1 MPGALGSRLRITDIE
16 MATSR
21 PREPRLS
28 HDRRILLMALASAL
42 PGALISLIFLWT
54 GDYTPKVQWTL
65 TVVIVAFCLGF
76 AFALRE
82 RVILPLQTLSNLLA
96 ALGEGDFSIRA
107 RGARGGDPLG
117 EVLIEVNTLVET
129 LRHQRLDA
137 LEATTLLRKVMAE
150 IDVAVFTF
158 DEDQELKFVNR
169 AGARLLSQ
177 RAERLLGRRANE
189 IGLQDCLAGEAP
201 RVINTAF
208 PGGVGR
214 WEIRRSSF
222 RQGGLPHELL
232 VLSDLSQPLREE
244 ERQAW
249 QRLIRVIGHEMNNSL
264 APIKSIAGSLSTIVE
279 REPPPSD
286 WRDDVQRGLGVIGS
300 RAESLSRFMSAYA
313 RLAKLP
319 PPKFAALDVSA
330 VIDRVVA
337 LEKGHNIQ
345 NAGGPRLTIQG
356 DSDQLEQVMINLIRN
371 AVDAV
376 RETGGGVE
384 IGWQRLPGSSP
395 PTMELWVDDEGPG
408 LSNTGN
414 LFVPFFTT
422 KPGGSGIGL
431 VLSRQIA
438 EAHGGSLLLANR
450 EDRIGCRASLRLPLH
465 ASAPLKVEPVAQQ
478 A

>member
-1 MPGALGSRLRITDIE
+1 MP
-16 MATSR
+16 R

-54 GDYTPKVQWTL
+54 GAYTPKVQWTL
-65 TVVIVAFCLGF
+65 TVVIVTVCLGF

-82 RVILPLQTLSNLLA
+82 RVVLPLQTLSNLLA

-117 EVLIEVNTLVET
+117 EVMIEVNALVET

-158 DEDQELKFVNR
+158 DEQQELKFVNT
-169 AGARLLSQ
+169 AGTRLLNQ
-177 RAERLLGRRANE
+177 PAERLLGRDADE
-189 IGLQDCLAGEAP
+189 IGLSECLAGEVP

-208 PGGVGR
+208 RGGAGR
-214 WEIRRSSF
+214 WEIRRSRF
-222 RQGGLPHELL
+222 RQGGRPHELL

-264 APIKSIAGSLSTIVE
+264 APIKSIAGSLSSIID

-286 WRDDVQRGLGVIGS
+286 WRDDMQRGLNVIAS
-300 RAESLSRFMSAYA
+300 RSEALSRFMSAYA
-313 RLAKLP
+313 RLARLP
-319 PPKFAALDVSA
+319 PPKLAPIDVAAFV
-330 VIDRVVA
+330 DRVATFEKAHDIKVA
-337 LEKGHNIQ
+337 S
-345 NAGGPRLTIQG
+345 GPALTVHG
-356 DSDQLEQVMINLIRN
+356 DADQLEQLLINLIRN
-371 AVDAV
+371 GVDAV
-376 RETGGGVE
+376 TETGGGTVRV
-384 IGWQRLPGSSP
+384 GWHRVPGSSP
-395 PTMELWVDDEGPG
+395 ATVEIWVEDEGPG
-408 LSNTGN
+408 LGNTGN

-438 EAHGGSLLLANR
+438 EAHGGTLQLENR
-450 EDRIGCRASLRLPLH
+450 TDRRGVRATLRLP
-465 ASAPLKVEPVAQQ
+465 VQQ
-478 A
+478 AQAAPARAMSSSA

>member
-1 MPGALGSRLRITDIE
+1 
-16 MATSR
+16 
-21 PREPRLS
+21 
-28 HDRRILLMALASAL
+28 MALASAL

-54 GDYTPKVQWTL
+54 GEYTPKVQWTL
-65 TVVIVAFCLGF
+65 TVVIVTFCLGF

-82 RVILPLQTLSNLLA
+82 RVVLPLQTLSNLLA

-117 EVLIEVNTLVET
+117 EVMTEVNTLVET

-150 IDVAVFTF
+150 IDVAVYTF
-158 DEDQELKFVNR
+158 DEDRALTFVNR
-169 AGARLLSQ
+169 AGAQLLAQ
-177 RAERLLGRRANE
+177 LPERLLGRKAE
-189 IGLQDCLAGEAP
+189 ELGLEDCLDGEVP

-244 ERQAW
+244 ERQAF

-264 APIKSIAGSLSTIVE
+264 APIKSIAGSLATIVQ
-279 REPPPSD
+279 RDPPPAD
-286 WRDDVQRGLGVIGS
+286 WRDDVQRGLGVIES
-300 RAESLSRFMSAYA
+300 RSESLSRFMSAYA

-319 PPKFAALDVSA
+319 PPKLAPLDVGTL
-330 VIDRVVA
+330 VDRVVT

-345 NAGGPRLTIQG
+345 VVGGPKLAVQG
-356 DSDQLEQVMINLIRN
+356 DGDQLEQLLINLFRN

-376 RETGGGVE
+376 RETGGAVRV
-384 IGWQRLPGSSP
+384 GWQRLPGSSP
-395 PTMELWVDDEGPG
+395 PTMELWVEDEGPG

-438 EAHGGSLLLANR
+438 EGHSGSLMLENR
-450 EDRIGCRASLRLPLH
+450 DDRSGCRASLRLPLQAAMPSRIEA
-465 ASAPLKVEPVAQQ
+465 AS
-478 A
+478 

>member
-1 MPGALGSRLRITDIE
+1 
-16 MATSR
+16 MATAR

-28 HDRRILLMALASAL
+28 HDRRILLMAFASAL

-65 TVVIVAFCLGF
+65 TVVIFAFCLGF

-82 RVILPLQTLSNLLA
+82 RVVLPLQTLSNLLA

-117 EVLIEVNTLVET
+117 EVMIEVNTLVET

-177 RAERLLGRRANE
+177 RAERLLGRRADE
-189 IGLQDCLAGEAP
+189 LGLEDCLAGEAP

-222 RQGGLPHELL
+222 RQGGRPHELL

-264 APIKSIAGSLSTIVE
+264 APIKSIAGSLATIVE
-279 REPPPSD
+279 REPPPID
-286 WRDDVQRGLGVIGS
+286 WRDDVQRGLTVIAS
-300 RAESLSRFMSAYA
+300 RSESLSRFMSAYA

-319 PPKFAALDVSA
+319 PPKFAPLDVGA
-330 VIDRVVA
+330 VIDRVVT
-337 LEKGHNIQ
+337 LEKAHNIE

-356 DSDQLEQVMINLIRN
+356 DSDQLEQLLINLIRN

-376 RETGGGVE
+376 RETGGGVR

-395 PTMELWVDDEGPG
+395 ATMELWVDDEGPG

-438 EAHGGSLLLANR
+438 EAHGGSLMLENR
-450 EDRIGCRASLRLPLH
+450 DDRTGCRASLRLPLQ
-465 ASAPLKVEPVAQQ
+465 ATVPVRPEAVAQPM
-478 A
+478 

>member
-1 MPGALGSRLRITDIE
+1 
-16 MATSR
+16 
-21 PREPRLS
+21 
-28 HDRRILLMALASAL
+28 MALASAL

-65 TVVIVAFCLGF
+65 TVLIVAFCLGF

-117 EVLIEVNTLVET
+117 EVMIEVNTLVET

-150 IDVAVFTF
+150 IEVAVFTF
-158 DEDQELKFVNR
+158 DADQELTFVNR
-169 AGARLLSQ
+169 AGARLLAQ
-177 RAERLLGRRANE
+177 PAERMLGRRAE
-189 IGLQDCLAGEAP
+189 ELGLEDCLEGDAP

-244 ERQAW
+244 ERQAF

-264 APIKSIAGSLSTIVE
+264 APIKSIAGSLSTLIE
-279 REPPPSD
+279 RDPPPSD
-286 WRDDVQRGLGVIGS
+286 WREDVERGLGVIAS
-300 RAESLSRFMSAYA
+300 RSESLSRFMNAYA

-319 PPKFAALDVSA
+319 PPKLAPLDVST
-330 VIDRVVA
+330 VVDRVVT

-345 NAGGPRLTIQG
+345 ISGGPKLAIQG
-356 DSDQLEQVMINLIRN
+356 DNDQLEQLLINLLRN

-376 RETGGGVE
+376 RETGGAVHV
-384 IGWQRLPGSSP
+384 GWQRLPGSSP
-395 PTMELWVDDEGPG
+395 PNMELWVEDEGPG

-431 VLSRQIA
+431 VLCRQIA
-438 EAHGGSLLLANR
+438 EAHGGSLMLENR
-450 EDRIGCRASLRLPLH
+450 ENRPGCRASLRLPLQAAMPGRVEA
-465 ASAPLKVEPVAQQ
+465 AS
-478 A
+478 

>member
-1 MPGALGSRLRITDIE
+1 
-16 MATSR
+16 MAAP
-21 PREPRLS
+21 PRQPRLS
-28 HDRRILLMALASAL
+28 HDRRILLMAFASAL

-54 GDYTPKVQWTL
+54 GDWTPKVQWTL
-65 TVVIVAFCLGF
+65 TVLIITFCLGF

-117 EVLIEVNTLVET
+117 EVMIEVNALVET

-158 DEDQELKFVNR
+158 DEEHELKFINR

-177 RAERLLGRRANE
+177 PSERLLGRHAGE
-189 IGLQDCLAGEAP
+189 LGIGDCLAGESP

-214 WEIRRSSF
+214 WEIRRSQF
-222 RQGGLPHELL
+222 RQGGRPHELL
-232 VLSDLSQPLREE
+232 VLSDLSQPLRDE

-264 APIKSIAGSLSTIVE
+264 APIKSIAGSLSTIIE

-286 WRDDVQRGLGVIGS
+286 WREDVQRGLAVIAS
-300 RAESLSRFMSAYA
+300 RSDSLSRFMSAYA

-319 PPKFAALDVSA
+319 PPKLAPLDVSA
-330 VIDRVVA
+330 FVDRVA
-337 LEKGHNIQ
+337 TLEKAHQIEVEP
-345 NAGGPRLTIQG
+345 GPRLTIQG
-356 DSDQLEQVMINLIRN
+356 DGDQLEQLLINLMRN

-376 RETGGGVE
+376 RETGGGVRV
-384 IGWQRLPGSSP
+384 GWQRAAGSAP
-395 PTMELWVDDEGPG
+395 PAVELWVEDEGHG

-422 KPGGSGIGL
+422 KPSGSGIGL

-438 EAHGGSLLLANR
+438 EAHGGTLTLENR
-450 EDRIGCRASLRLPLH
+450 ADRQGCRAILRLPVH
-465 ASAPLKVEPVAQQ
+465 AVAQVRSEK
-478 A
+478 AAATL

>member
-1 MPGALGSRLRITDIE
+1 MP
-16 MATSR
+16 R

-54 GDYTPKVQWTL
+54 GAYTPKVQWTL
-65 TVVIVAFCLGF
+65 TVVIVTVCLGF

-82 RVILPLQTLSNLLA
+82 RVVLPLQTLSNLLA

-117 EVLIEVNTLVET
+117 EVMIEVNALVET

-158 DEDQELKFVNR
+158 DEQQELKFVNR
-169 AGARLLSQ
+169 AGTRLLNQ
-177 RAERLLGRRANE
+177 PAERLLGRDADE
-189 IGLQDCLAGEAP
+189 IGLSDCLTGEVP

-214 WEIRRSSF
+214 WEIRRSQF
-222 RQGGLPHELL
+222 RQGGRPHELL

-264 APIKSIAGSLSTIVE
+264 APIKSIAGSLSTIID

-286 WRDDVQRGLGVIGS
+286 WRDDMQRGLNVI
-300 RAESLSRFMSAYA
+300 
-313 RLAKLP
+313 
-319 PPKFAALDVSA
+319 A
-330 VIDRVVA
+330 V
-337 LEKGHNIQ
+337 
-345 NAGGPRLTIQG
+345 
-356 DSDQLEQVMINLIRN
+356 
-371 AVDAV
+371 AV
-376 RETGGGVE
+376 RGAEPLHE
-384 IGWQRLPGSSP
+384 RLRAA
-395 PTMELWVDDEGPG
+395 
-408 LSNTGN
+408 
-414 LFVPFFTT
+414 
-422 KPGGSGIGL
+422 
-431 VLSRQIA
+431 RQAAAA
-438 EAHGGSLLLANR
+438 EARA
-450 EDRIGCRASLRLPLH
+450 DRRRRRSSIASPRSRRRTTSRSP
-465 ASAPLKVEPVAQQ
+465 AGRR
-478 A
+478 

>member
-1 MPGALGSRLRITDIE
+1 
-16 MATSR
+16 
-21 PREPRLS
+21 
-28 HDRRILLMALASAL
+28 MALASAL

-65 TVVIVAFCLGF
+65 TVLIVAFCLGF

-117 EVLIEVNTLVET
+117 EVMIEVNTLVET

-150 IDVAVFTF
+150 IEVAVFTF
-158 DEDQELKFVNR
+158 DADQELTFVNR
-169 AGARLLSQ
+169 AGARLLAQ
-177 RAERLLGRRANE
+177 PAERMLGRRAQE
-189 IGLQDCLAGEAP
+189 LGLEDCLEGDAP

-244 ERQAW
+244 ERQAF

-264 APIKSIAGSLSTIVE
+264 APIKSIAGSLSTLIE
-279 REPPPSD
+279 RDPPPSD
-286 WRDDVQRGLGVIGS
+286 WREDVERGLGVIAS
-300 RAESLSRFMSAYA
+300 RSESLSRFMNAYA

-319 PPKFAALDVSA
+319 PPKLAPLDVST
-330 VIDRVVA
+330 VVDRVVT

-345 NAGGPRLTIQG
+345 ISGGPKLAIQG
-356 DSDQLEQVMINLIRN
+356 DNDQLEQLLINLLRN

-376 RETGGGVE
+376 RETGGAVHV
-384 IGWQRLPGSSP
+384 GWQRLPGSSP
-395 PTMELWVDDEGPG
+395 PKMELWVEDEGPG

-431 VLSRQIA
+431 VLCRQIA
-438 EAHGGSLLLANR
+438 EAHVGSLMLENR
-450 EDRIGCRASLRLPLH
+450 ENRPGCRASLRLPLQ
-465 ASAPLKVEPVAQQ
+465 AAMPGRVEAVS
-478 A
+478 

>member
-1 MPGALGSRLRITDIE
+1 MDLPLLP
-16 MATSR
+16 MASNL

-28 HDRRILLMALASAL
+28 HDRRILLMAFASAA
-42 PGALISLIFLWT
+42 PGAIISLIFLWT
-54 GDYTPKVQWTL
+54 TDFTPKVQWTL
-65 TVVIVAFCLGF
+65 SVLIVTVCLGF
-76 AFALRE
+76 ALALRE
-82 RVILPLQTLSNLLA
+82 RVVLPLQTLSNLLA

-117 EVLIEVNTLVET
+117 EVMIEVNALVET

-137 LEATTLLRKVMAE
+137 LEATTLLRKVMGE
-150 IDVAVFTF
+150 IEVAVFTF
-158 DEDQELKFVNR
+158 DENQELKFVNR

-177 RAERLLGRRANE
+177 PAERLLGRRANE
-189 IGLQDCLAGEAP
+189 LDLGDCLTGDAP
-201 RVINTAF
+201 RVIDTAF

-214 WEIRRSSF
+214 WEIRRSHF
-222 RQGGLPHELL
+222 RQGGRPHELL

-264 APIKSIAGSLSTIVE
+264 APIKSIAGSLSTIIG
-279 REPPPSD
+279 REPPPAD
-286 WRDDVQRGLGVIGS
+286 WRDDVHRGLSVIGS

-319 PPKFAALDVSA
+319 PPRLAPLDIGA
-330 VIDRVVA
+330 VVGRVVT
-337 LEKGHNIQ
+337 LEGAHHIEVDP
-345 NAGGPRLTIQG
+345 GPRLTIQG
-356 DSDQLEQVMINLIRN
+356 DSDQLEQLLINLLGN
-371 AVDAV
+371 AVDAAK
-376 RETGGGVE
+376 ETGGGVRV
-384 IGWQRLPGSSP
+384 GWQRLVGASP
-395 PTMELWVDDEGPG
+395 ATMELWVEDEGPG

-438 EAHGGSLLLANR
+438 EAHGGSLTLENR
-450 EDRIGCRASLRLPLH
+450 EDRPGCRASLRMPIFAAVPAASVAH
-465 ASAPLKVEPVAQQ
+465 A
-478 A
+478 

>member
-1 MPGALGSRLRITDIE
+1 
-16 MATSR
+16 MA
-21 PREPRLS
+21 
-28 HDRRILLMALASAL
+28 HASAM
-42 PGALISLIFLWT
+42 PGALISLIFLWG

-82 RVILPLQTLSNLLA
+82 RVVLPLQTLSNLLA

-117 EVLIEVNTLVET
+117 EVMIEVNTLVET

-150 IDVAVFTF
+150 IEVAVFTF
-158 DEDQELKFVNR
+158 DENQELKFVNR

-177 RAERLLGRRANE
+177 PAERMLGRSADELNLE
-189 IGLQDCLAGEAP
+189 DCLAGEAP

-208 PGGVGR
+208 PGSVGR

-222 RQGGLPHELL
+222 RQGGRPHELL

-279 REPPPSD
+279 RDPPPSD
-286 WRDDVQRGLGVIGS
+286 WRDDVKRGLGVIAS
-300 RAESLSRFMSAYA
+300 RSESLSRFMSAYA

-319 PPKFAALDVSA
+319 PPKLAPIDIEALV
-330 VIDRVVA
+330 DRVVT
-337 LEKGHNIQ
+337 LEKEYAIRL
-345 NAGGPRLTIQG
+345 AGGPKLTVQG
-356 DSDQLEQVMINLIRN
+356 DSDQLEQLLINLLRN

-376 RETGGGVE
+376 RETRGVVQ
-384 IGWQRLPGSSP
+384 IGWSRLPGSSP
-395 PTMELWVDDEGPG
+395 PTMARWVEDEGPG

-414 LFVPFFTT
+414 LFVPFCTT
-422 KPGGSGIGL
+422 TPGGSGIGL

-438 EAHGGSLLLANR
+438 EAHGGSLMLENR
-450 EDRIGCRASLRLPLH
+450 DDRPGCRATLRLPLQ
-465 ASAPLKVEPVAQQ
+465 AATSAPAGAPALA
-478 A
+478 AAAHTS

>member
-1 MPGALGSRLRITDIE
+1 
-16 MATSR
+16 MATAK

-28 HDRRILLMALASAL
+28 HDRRILLMAFASAL

-82 RVILPLQTLSNLLA
+82 RVVLPLQTLSNLLA

-117 EVLIEVNTLVET
+117 EVMIEVNTLVET

-137 LEATTLLRKVMAE
+137 MEATTLLRKVMAE

-158 DEDQELKFVNR
+158 DEERELTFMNR
-169 AGARLLSQ
+169 AGARLIGQ
-177 RAERLLGRRANE
+177 PVERALGRKAE
-189 IGLQDCLAGEAP
+189 DLGLDDYLEGEAP

-222 RQGGLPHELL
+222 RQGGRPHELL

-244 ERQAW
+244 ERQAF

-264 APIKSIAGSLSTIVE
+264 APIKSIAGSLGTIID
-279 REPPPSD
+279 RDPPPAD
-286 WRDDVQRGLGVIGS
+286 WRDDMQRGLAVIAS
-300 RAESLSRFMSAYA
+300 RSESLSRFMNAYA

-319 PPKFAALDVSA
+319 PPKLAPLDVASF
-330 VIDRVVA
+330 VDRVVT
-337 LEKGHNIQ
+337 LEKAHRIRVAQ
-345 NAGGPRLTIQG
+345 GPRLTIQG
-356 DSDQLEQVMINLIRN
+356 DGDQLEQLLINLIRN

-376 RETGGGVE
+376 RETGGDVTV
-384 IGWQRLPGSSP
+384 GWHRLPGAVP
-395 PTMELWVDDEGPG
+395 PTMELWVEDEGPG
-408 LSNTGN
+408 LANTGN

-438 EAHGGSLLLANR
+438 EAHGGTLMLENR
-450 EDRIGCRASLRLPLH
+450 DDRTGCRATLRLPLQ
-465 ASAPLKVEPVAQQ
+465 SALPARMEA
-478 A
+478 AG

>member
-1 MPGALGSRLRITDIE
+1 MPANP
-16 MATSR
+16 
-21 PREPRLS
+21 PRERRLS
-28 HDRRILLMALASAL
+28 HDRRILLMAFASAL
-42 PGALISLIFLWT
+42 PGVAIALIFLWT

-65 TVVIVAFCLGF
+65 TVLIVTFCLGF

-82 RVILPLQTLSNLLA
+82 RVVLPLQTLSNLLA

-117 EVLIEVNTLVET
+117 EVMIEVNALVET

-158 DEDQELKFVNR
+158 DEEHELKFVNR

-177 RAERLLGRRANE
+177 PAERLLGRKAE
-189 IGLQDCLAGEAP
+189 ELDLAECLTGEAP

-214 WEIRRSSF
+214 WEIRRSQF
-222 RQGGLPHELL
+222 RQGGRPHELL

-264 APIKSIAGSLSTIVE
+264 APIKSIAGSLATIIE
-279 REPPPSD
+279 RDPPPAD
-286 WRDDVQRGLGVIGS
+286 WRDDVQRGLAVIGS
-300 RAESLSRFMSAYA
+300 RSEALSRFMSAYA

-319 PPKFAALDVSA
+319 PPKLAPLEVGIL
-330 VIDRVVA
+330 VDRVVT
-337 LEKGHNIQ
+337 LEKAHHISV
-345 NAGGPRLTIQG
+345 APGPRLTIQG
-356 DSDQLEQVMINLIRN
+356 DVDQLEQLLINLIRN
-371 AVDAV
+371 AIDAV
-376 RETGGGVE
+376 RETGGGVTV
-384 IGWQRLPGSSP
+384 GWQRLPGSVP
-395 PTMELWVDDEGPG
+395 ATMELWVQDEGPG

-438 EAHGGSLLLANR
+438 EAHGGSLILENR
-450 EDRIGCRASLRLPLH
+450 DDRQGCRASLRLPLQ
-465 ASAPLKVEPVAQQ
+465 ALTQLRAENLAQERHLLIGGR
-478 A
+478 

>member
-1 MPGALGSRLRITDIE
+1 MPNAKTEGFGICHLALGIDMVT
-16 MATSR
+16 TK

-28 HDRRILLMALASAL
+28 HDRRILLMAFAAAL

-54 GDYTPKVQWTL
+54 GDFTPKVQWTL
-65 TVVIVAFCLGF
+65 TVIIVAFCMGF

-117 EVLIEVNTLVET
+117 EVMIEVNTLVET

-150 IDVAVFTF
+150 IDVAVYTF
-158 DEDQELKFVNR
+158 DEDRELTFVNR
-169 AGARLLSQ
+169 AGAQL
-177 RAERLLGRRANE
+177 RAQVSERLLGRKAE
-189 IGLQDCLAGEAP
+189 ELGLEDCLDGEVP

-222 RQGGLPHELL
+222 RQGGRPHELL
-232 VLSDLSQPLREE
+232 VLSDLSHPLREE
-244 ERQAW
+244 ERQAF

-264 APIKSIAGSLSTIVE
+264 APIKSIAGSLAAIIE
-279 REPPPSD
+279 RDPPPAD
-286 WRDDVQRGLGVIGS
+286 WRDDVQRGLGVIAS
-300 RAESLSRFMSAYA
+300 RSEALSRFMSAYA

-319 PPKFAALDVSA
+319 SPKLAPLDVGTF
-330 VIDRVVA
+330 VDRVVT
-337 LEKGHNIQ
+337 LEKDHNLQIVR
-345 NAGGPRLTIQG
+345 GPKLTIQG
-356 DSDQLEQVMINLIRN
+356 DGDQLEQLLINLVRN

-376 RETGGGVE
+376 RETGGALPL
-384 IGWQRLPGSSP
+384 GWQRLPGSPGSSASI
-395 PTMELWVDDEGPG
+395 ELWVDDEGPG

-431 VLSRQIA
+431 VLCRQIA
-438 EAHGGSLLLANR
+438 E
-450 EDRIGCRASLRLPLH
+450 
-465 ASAPLKVEPVAQQ
+465 
-478 A
+478 

>member
-1 MPGALGSRLRITDIE
+1 MALG
-16 MATSR
+16 
-21 PREPRLS
+21 
-28 HDRRILLMALASAL
+28 SAL
-42 PGALISLIFLWT
+42 PGAIISLIFLWT
-54 GDYTPKVQWTL
+54 GDSTPKVQWTL
-65 TVVIVAFCLGF
+65 TVLIVSFCLGF

-82 RVILPLQTLSNLLA
+82 RVVLPLQTLSNLLA

-117 EVLIEVNTLVET
+117 EVMVEVNALVET

-150 IDVAVFTF
+150 IDVAVYTF
-158 DEDQELKFVNR
+158 DEERELKFVNR
-169 AGARLLSQ
+169 AGARLLGQPS
-177 RAERLLGRRANE
+177 ERLLGRAADE
-189 IGLQDCLAGEAP
+189 IGLDQYLAGEAP

-214 WEIRRSSF
+214 WEVRRSQF
-222 RQGGLPHELL
+222 RQGGRPHELL
-232 VLSDLSQPLREE
+232 VLSDLSRPLREE
-244 ERQAW
+244 ERQAF

-279 REPPPSD
+279 RDPPPAD
-286 WRDDVQRGLGVIGS
+286 WRDDVTRGLAVIAS
-300 RAESLSRFMSAYA
+300 RSESLSRFMSAYA

-319 PPKFAALDVSA
+319 PPKLTPLDVGTF
-330 VIDRVVA
+330 IDRVVT
-337 LEKGHNIQ
+337 LEKAHHIQ
-345 NAGGPRLTIQG
+345 VCPGPPVTVQG
-356 DSDQLEQVMINLIRN
+356 DGDQLEQLMINLMRN

-376 RETGGGVE
+376 RETGGAVTV
-384 IGWQRLPGSSP
+384 GWDRLPGASP
-395 PTMELWVDDEGPG
+395 PSVELWVEDEGPG

-438 EAHGGSLLLANR
+438 EAHGGSLLLENR
-450 EDRIGCRASLRLPLH
+450 SDRSGCRASLRIPVQAL
-465 ASAPLKVEPVAQQ
+465 AEVRTEVQQVSA
-478 A
+478 

>member
-1 MPGALGSRLRITDIE
+1 
-16 MATSR
+16 MAF
-21 PREPRLS
+21 
-28 HDRRILLMALASAL
+28 ASAL
-42 PGALISLIFLWT
+42 PGAMISLIFLWT
-54 GDYTPKVQWTL
+54 GDFSPKVQWTL
-65 TVVIVAFCLGF
+65 TVIIVAFCLGF

-107 RGARGGDPLG
+107 RGARGGDALG
-117 EVLIEVNTLVET
+117 EVMTEVNTLVET

-158 DEDQELKFVNR
+158 DEERELKFVNR
-169 AGARLLSQ
+169 AGARLLAQ
-177 RAERLLGRRANE
+177 NAERTLGRRADE
-189 IGLQDCLAGEAP
+189 LGLEACLDGDAP

-222 RQGGLPHELL
+222 RQGGRPHELL

-244 ERQAW
+244 ERLAF

-264 APIKSIAGSLSTIVE
+264 APIKSIAGSLSTILE
-279 REPPPSD
+279 RDPPPFD
-286 WRDDVQRGLGVIGS
+286 WRDDMQRGLAVIAS
-300 RAESLSRFMSAYA
+300 RSESLSRFMSAYA

-319 PPKFAALDVSA
+319 PPKLAPLDVGA
-330 VIDRVVA
+330 VIDRVA
-337 LEKGHNIQ
+337 TLEKGHNIQ
-345 NAGGPRLTIQG
+345 IAGGPKLAIQG
-356 DSDQLEQVMINLIRN
+356 DSDQLEQLLINLIRN

-376 RETGGGVE
+376 KETGGAVRV
-384 IGWQRLPGSSP
+384 GWQRLPGSPSS
-395 PTMELWVDDEGPG
+395 MELWVDDEGPG

-438 EAHGGSLLLANR
+438 EAHGGSLMLENR
-450 EDRIGCRASLRLPLH
+450 DDRTGCRASLRLPLQVAA
-465 ASAPLKVEPVAQQ
+465 ASRVEVLTQ
-478 A
+478 

>member
-1 MPGALGSRLRITDIE
+1 
-16 MATSR
+16 MATTR

-28 HDRRILLMALASAL
+28 HDRRILLMALASAT
-42 PGALISLIFLWT
+42 PGAVISLIFLWS

-65 TVVIVAFCLGF
+65 SVVIIAFCLGF

-82 RVILPLQTLSNLLA
+82 RVVLPLQTLSNLLA

-117 EVLIEVNTLVET
+117 EVMIEVNTLVET

-158 DEDQELKFVNR
+158 DEQQELKFVNR

-177 RAERLLGRRANE
+177 PAERMLGRSAE
-189 IGLQDCLAGEAP
+189 ELGIEDCLAGEAP

-222 RQGGLPHELL
+222 RQGGMPHELL

-279 REPPPSD
+279 RQPPPSD
-286 WRDDVQRGLGVIGS
+286 WREDVQRGLAVIAS
-300 RAESLSRFMSAYA
+300 RSESLSRFMNAYA

-319 PPKFAALDVSA
+319 PPKLAPLDVEA
-330 VIDRVVA
+330 LVDRVVT
-337 LEKGHNIQ
+337 LEKEYAIRV
-345 NAGGPRLTIQG
+345 AGGPNLTVHG
-356 DSDQLEQVMINLIRN
+356 DTDQLEQLLINLLRN

-376 RETGGGVE
+376 RETGGGVR
-384 IGWQRLPGSSP
+384 IGWWRLPGSSP
-395 PTMELWVDDEGPG
+395 PTMELWVEDEGPG

-438 EAHGGSLLLANR
+438 EAHGGSLMLQNR
-450 EDRIGCRASLRLPLH
+450 EDRSGCRASLRLPLQ
-465 ASAPLKVEPVAQQ
+465 AANAPAAAPPLAAAAQG
-478 A
+478 